1 MEIDS
6 DPTRDEGQ
14 QQFGRDRE
22 YNNQYLMAAI
32 LGSLLL
38 VIDRLGFLGFYGQIP
53 ILSDMYMSM
62 DFIVTPILVITAY
75 FLIGLGFLTIYQAHK
90 NDITKIAYILFFIAP
105 LLYLLSRTGIIFEL
119 GVSVSSLYRTFW
131 VILFGL
137 AGAALWN
144 IRYEI
149 KNESLGVVTSL
160 AMFAHAA
167 VRVTLLFLPP
177 SFLVVYIVGIAA
189 WIMTAVFFFAT
200 WAVNKN

>member
-6 DPTRDEGQ
+6 DPLKDEGQ

-38 VIDRLGFLGFYGQIP
+38 VVDRLGFLGFYGDIP
-53 ILSDMYMSM
+53 ILSDMYISM
-62 DFIVTPILVITAY
+62 TFIVTPILVIAAY
-75 FLIGLGFLTIYQAHK
+75 FLIGLGFFTLYQAHK

-105 LLYLLSRTGIIFEL
+105 LMYLLSRTGIIFLL
-119 GVSVSSLYRTFW
+119 GGSVSSLYRIFW
-131 VILFGL
+131 VVLFGL
-137 AGAALWN
+137 AGAVLWN

-149 KNESLGVVTSL
+149 KNENLGVVTSL

-167 VRVTLLFLPP
+167 ARVTPLFLPP
-177 SFLVVYIVGIAA
+177 TFLVLYIVGIAA

-200 WAVNKN
+200 WTMNEN